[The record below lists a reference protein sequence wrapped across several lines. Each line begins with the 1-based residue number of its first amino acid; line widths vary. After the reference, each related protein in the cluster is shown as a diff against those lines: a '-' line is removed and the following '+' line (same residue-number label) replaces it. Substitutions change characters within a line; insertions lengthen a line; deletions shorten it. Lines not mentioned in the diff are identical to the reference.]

1 MRHLWAPWRLKYIR
15 GKKEGGCIFCKRLR
29 RRRDRADLILHRDK
43 NCFVI
48 LNRFPYNSGHLMVVP
63 NRHTGRFET
72 LTNEE
77 GKGLFRLVRYSVKA
91 LRRLYKAEGFNV
103 GMNVGQAA
111 GAGITG
117 HLHLHV
123 VPRWRCDTNFMPVLA
138 ATRGVPEYLDETFL
152 RLKKV
157 WRVR

>member
-1 MRHLWAPWRLKYIR
+1 
-15 GKKEGGCIFCKRLR
+15 
-29 RRRDRADLILHRDK
+29 
-43 NCFVI
+43 
-48 LNRFPYNSGHLMVVP
+48 MVVP